1 MEHNAEWK
9 GNSLGWSSVTVI
21 ISFPHSLDH
30 WCCSLLATAQSTQCQ
45 FPHKTPLSPG
55 RHFHFRYRNTHQR
68 VCFFPQALFLVGRR
82 KITRDGRKGRQFP
95 ISFSQPLGVCGT
107 LECLMGEMLAIL
119 ISLLQFHYIRN
130 HNSHP
135 EAAVTGLS
143 PSFELFI
150 YYSIIAKTDL
160 FSIYR
165 CEILYLFKLYHLPL
179 PPDHRIKEE
188 FVYWRK
194 GSYQAAKFS
203 LSHTQP
209 WKSNFVDR

>member
-160 FSIYR
+160 Q
-165 CEILYLFKLYHLPL
+165 HL
-179 PPDHRIKEE
+179 
-188 FVYWRK
+188 
-194 GSYQAAKFS
+194 QM
-203 LSHTQP
+203 
-209 WKSNFVDR
+209 